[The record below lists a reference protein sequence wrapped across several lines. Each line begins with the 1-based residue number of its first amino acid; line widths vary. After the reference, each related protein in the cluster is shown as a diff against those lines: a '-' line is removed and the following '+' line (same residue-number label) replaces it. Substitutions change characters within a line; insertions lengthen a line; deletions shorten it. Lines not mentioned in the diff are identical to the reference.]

1 MNVLCSICGRK
12 GSKGVKNKNLTLIN
26 NKPLIYHTI
35 IQAKKS
41 KLFDQI
47 VVSTN
52 DKKIQKKAVEFGA
65 NCWFLRSNE
74 LSNSSAP
81 KIPVIRD
88 NLIKSEKYF
97 RTKFDFIIDLDIS
110 APLRDIIDIK
120 KAFNKFKKNKYD
132 NLFSVNKS
140 KKNPYFNMVEMRRK
154 RIYLSKNIKKFYTR
168 QQLPVVYALN
178 ASIYIW
184 KRKALL
190 QNNQLIGK
198 KTGIYE
204 MNEEKSIDIDSKFDL
219 KLVKFLMK

>member
-1 MNVLCSICGRK
+1 MKILCSICGRK
-12 GSKGVKNKNLTLIN
+12 GSKGVKNKNLTLVK
-26 NKPLIYHTI
+26 NKPLIFYTI
-35 IQAKKS
+35 QQAKKS

-52 DKKIQKKAVEFGA
+52 DKKIQAKALEYGA
-65 NCWFLRSNE
+65 SCWFLRSNR
-74 LSNSSAP
+74 LSNSSSP

-97 RTKFDFIIDLDIS
+97 NSKFEYIIDLDIS
-110 APLRDIIDIK
+110 APLRDHFDIRR
-120 KAFNKFKKNKYD
+120 AYNKFIKFKYD

-140 KKNPYFNMVEMRRK
+140 KKNPYFNMVEMRGEK
-154 RIYLSKNIKKFYTR
+154 VYLSKNKKKFYSR
-168 QQLPVVYALN
+168 QQLPIVYSLN
-178 ASIYIW
+178 ASIYVW

-190 QNNQLIGK
+190 QHNNLIGK

-204 MNEEKSIDIDSKFDL
+204 MSEEKSIDIDSKFDL

>member
-1 MNVLCSICGRK
+1 MKILCSICGRK
-12 GSKGVKNKNLTLIN
+12 GSKGVKNKNLTLVN
-26 NKPLIYHTI
+26 HKPLIYYTI
-35 IQAKKS
+35 QQAKKS

-52 DKKIQKKAVEFGA
+52 DKKIQAKALEYGA
-65 NCWFLRSNE
+65 SCWFLRSNR
-74 LSNSSAP
+74 LSNSSSP

-97 RTKFDFIIDLDIS
+97 NSKFEYIIDLDIS
-110 APLRDIIDIK
+110 APLRDHFDIRR
-120 KAFNKFKKNKYD
+120 AYNKFIKFKYD

-140 KKNPYFNMVEMRRK
+140 KKNPYFNMVEMRGEK
-154 RIYLSKNIKKFYTR
+154 VYLSKNKKKFYSR
-168 QQLPVVYALN
+168 QQLPIVYSLN
-178 ASIYIW
+178 ASIYVW

-190 QNNQLIGK
+190 QHNNLIGK

-204 MNEEKSIDIDSKFDL
+204 MSEEKSIDIDSKFDL

>member
-52 DKKIQKKAVEFGA
+52 DEKIQKKAIEFGA
-65 NCWFLRSNE
+65 NCWFLRSNK

-120 KAFNKFKKNKYD
+120 KAFNIFKKNKYD

-140 KKNPYFNMVEMRRK
+140 KKNPYFNMVEMRGK

>member
-1 MNVLCSICGRK
+1 MKILCSICGRK
-12 GSKGVKNKNLTLIN
+12 GSKGVKNKNLTLVN
-26 NKPLIYHTI
+26 HKPLIYYTI
-35 IQAKKS
+35 QQAKKS

-52 DKKIQKKAVEFGA
+52 DKKIQAKALEYGA
-65 NCWFLRSNE
+65 SCWFLRSNR
-74 LSNSSAP
+74 LSNSSSP

-97 RTKFDFIIDLDIS
+97 NSKFEYIIDLDIS
-110 APLRDIIDIK
+110 APLRDHFDIRR
-120 KAFNKFKKNKYD
+120 AYNKFKKFKYD

-140 KKNPYFNMVEMRRK
+140 KKNPYFNMVEMHGEK
-154 RIYLSKNIKKFYTR
+154 VYLSKNKKKFYSR
-168 QQLPVVYALN
+168 QQLPIVYSLN
-178 ASIYIW
+178 ASIYVW

-190 QNNQLIGK
+190 QHNNLIGK

-204 MNEEKSIDIDSKFDL
+204 MSEEKSIDIDSKFDL